1 MKKKIYEKPTMTVIE
16 LQHKCQLLAGSGD
29 PTRNVP
35 WWDGEGNAP
44 EFDWTDK
51 AFLFGGWDIE

>member
-1 MKKKIYEKPTMTVIE
+1 MTVIE

-29 PTRNVP
+29 PTKNVP

-44 EFDWTDK
+44 EFNWVDK
-51 AFLFGGWDIE
+51 AYQFGGWDVE